1 MVRWGGQE
9 QISSELYSEEQVR
22 RTLLACGI
30 DIINEVETHFI
41 IYCPF
46 HNNYRTPASEVD
58 KETGQFYCFGCQ
70 HSTTFPE
77 LVMFASKRNYFEA
90 LRIIDNKRSN
100 ISITD
105 EVDKFLDKKEKLVEF
120 DMQTVLRLNGDA
132 LSSDRAVNYL
142 KGRKITKQS
151 AEKYL
156 IGYSEKQDMITIP
169 IFSPDNICVGM
180 VGRSIEGKQFKN
192 TPNLP
197 RNKTFFN
204 IQRNKVASKIFLVE
218 SSFDA
223 IRIEQAGGRA
233 LASLGSSVSK
243 YQRDL
248 LKKYFNSIILV
259 SDNDDAG
266 MTMRNKLVASLGSM
280 VIPAELPNSIKDV
293 SDLDD
298 NEIQKFIKQFDNE
311 IDYMLLNI

>member
-1 MVRWGGQE
+1 MVRWGGQK
-9 QISSELYSEEQVR
+9 QISSEFYSEEQVR

-30 DIINEVETHFI
+30 DIVNEVESHFI

-70 HSTTFPE
+70 NSTSLPE

-90 LRIIDNKRSN
+90 LRIINSKRLDVS
-100 ISITD
+100 ISD
-105 EVDKFLDKKEKLVEF
+105 EVDKFLDKKEELPEF
-120 DMQTVLRLNGDA
+120 DIDTVLRLNQSA
-132 LSSDRAVNYL
+132 LNSERAAGYL
-142 KGRKITKQS
+142 KGRKITKES

-169 IFSPDNICVGM
+169 IFSPENICVGM
-180 VGRSIEGKQFKN
+180 VGRSVEGKQFKN

-204 IQRNKVASKIFLVE
+204 IQRNKIASKIFLVE

-248 LKKYFNSIILV
+248 LKKYFTSIILV

-266 MTMRNKLVASLGSM
+266 ITMRNKLVSSLGSM
-280 VIPAELPNSIKDV
+280 VIPAELPDNVKDV

-298 NEIQKFIKQFDNE
+298 EQIQKFIKQFDNE
-311 IDYMLLNI
+311 IDYILSNI